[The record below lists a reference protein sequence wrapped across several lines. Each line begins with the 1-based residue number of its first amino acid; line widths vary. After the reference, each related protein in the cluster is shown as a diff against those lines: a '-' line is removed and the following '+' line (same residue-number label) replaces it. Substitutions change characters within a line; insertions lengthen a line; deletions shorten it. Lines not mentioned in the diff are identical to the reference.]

1 MLKLLKVKVSGFML
15 LDDGFTIDFLNKS
28 KVTEEDKEREVVE
41 LREGLYVPTTTV
53 FTGRNSSGKSTVFQ
67 LLKTIHSILLYG
79 RLKYNKLLF
88 KNKTIDLEFHFL
100 MHNHIYRYG
109 TTIHK
114 PNLSVM
120 EDDLYCTFDHEIL
133 EKRRYAKSYGKHNL
147 EKPFESVEIE
157 ENKVNDTSILF
168 NLTAQKHHYLMFAN
182 DILDSN
188 KVITNMF
195 KLIEVAGLKDSLV
208 SKITGLFDDAI
219 RTIDYDEETNVVHIV
234 MQDKRAYKLSPK
246 QASQFLSE
254 GTKKGLILFG
264 YAVVALNLGNTLVI
278 DEIENSFH
286 KNLVENIIMIFND
299 KRINKHGATLMFST
313 HYVEILDIFDRRD
326 NIFLMK
332 KDGTISAKNLYKDYN
347 KRSELL
353 KSNQFNSNAFS
364 TLINYDQLMSLK
376 KELRHEISD
385 HA

>member
-1 MLKLLKVKVSGFML
+1 
-15 LDDGFTIDFLNKS
+15 
-28 KVTEEDKEREVVE
+28 
-41 LREGLYVPTTTV
+41 
-53 FTGRNSSGKSTVFQ
+53 
-67 LLKTIHSILLYG
+67 
-79 RLKYNKLLF
+79 
-88 KNKTIDLEFHFL
+88 
-100 MHNHIYRYG
+100 
-109 TTIHK
+109 
-114 PNLSVM
+114 
-120 EDDLYCTFDHEIL
+120 
-133 EKRRYAKSYGKHNL
+133 
-147 EKPFESVEIE
+147 
-157 ENKVNDTSILF
+157 
-168 NLTAQKHHYLMFAN
+168 MFAN